1 MARLGAF
8 GPLVGYT
15 SADVGASGF
24 SAGTSGAPM
33 PRNSHD
39 GTGLGFALRSF
50 ANDTLSP
57 RYGDNGV
64 TQLAKSA
71 IYTRFWMRIRRYPR
85 AVPADL
91 IGECSFFG
99 WGGNMQ
105 GGPMAT
111 LYLTPGGQVRVM
123 NEGNA
128 LVANYQSLYLSP
140 SVPLDEWFKYEVA
153 VLPSHNAGVIKLRV
167 SREDGT
173 YLFDAGTLT
182 STMTDEGINAWN
194 GVSSQQVVIT
204 TFGRHVGST
213 NLGCDLDISHGA
225 WDDADF
231 PVDSRMTLVPVVGAG
246 TYNLWTGGRP
256 DWQARNMQSTSGG
269 SEQVSTTLAA
279 DFNNRQ
285 SYTLKNLRECGITGN
300 IYHWR
305 IALNNTAGG
314 GGGSIRYFIRINGT
328 DYETSTL
335 NTSGSALNWQSWSF
349 PGVTITPDDVLEIGV
364 AGGSAGTMGMG
375 GMCLLVDHDSP
386 ITEFAGGDFEIQNV
400 SWVGTGGAGQSVAL
414 PFIPHMLLWWPRTDV
429 TIGSGSY
436 PPGGMWWD
444 TLLGCHDNTSPGP
457 RRDQIRVFEDR
468 EAQTAYLSIVGNYSH
483 MNASGITYDCLCVRD
498 PQNRIHARGNIAQ
511 RDQVIPVNT
520 DSADYPINAGTSTP
534 ELFSVF
540 APEAMFL
547 YGESDNTSLTAYF
560 RGLKQSGDSTMP
572 WGPSA
577 AVTNVIQALTS
588 SGWQAGTGAY
598 QLNQLHGVFIGFR
611 TNSFQTSSPF
621 AITFYQ
627 GDASGS
633 GLAPDAARTIPLAL
647 GGKVPEWVI
656 IFPGTG
662 NARYMKNAFHTGKLV
677 SSYSESNKDSAEIL
691 NAAAFTRTAQTF
703 QTSNPGG
710 SVKNIKFYLKKT
722 GAPTGT
728 MRAKV
733 WLTTGAGTAP
743 SGALQIALSA
753 TVDVS
758 TLSDSA
764 FALVDFTFPSD
775 EKPILA
781 SNTWHAAVLE
791 YLGGDASNYVEVGQD
806 ASAPSHGGQKYNW
819 NGAVWALD
827 TEDLCFYVYLESA
840 RSWTQSADAT
850 NAIVDLV
857 ADGVVVNNA
866 MNDGVLQGS
875 YAESN
880 FLASTENL
888 DGSPTATAQ
897 TFTSVSSGELA
908 SAMFY
913 LKKTGVPLGTY
924 VAKLYATAAGVP
936 TGAAIATSD
945 AQLAGDLDNVNFA
958 MIRLP
963 FTGVNRVT
971 LAAATVYAI
980 SIEYTGTAS
989 DHIDVAQDATA
1000 PTHAGTKYNFTGAWA
1015 SDTPDLIFYVFTA
1028 SLTWY
1033 TALAWTTGL
1042 DSLGV
1047 LPDGLWH
1054 KFLVAGH
1061 ACKSIDSWYVGG
1073 IRQPTFSAEGDPDT
1087 EAYFLIPGYSAYNNA
1102 FGTNVT
1108 TETINGRLYTVVYV
1122 KEGGNSPI
1130 DVEGIRNGS
1139 TPFSLNV
1146 QGIEDVGNG
1155 TGTVISRSFDI
1166 YKHAMQNWV
1175 FGDYQSGAWLSTPTF
1190 PDSEGVLLMREESFS
1205 DASTLSARRIGGGY
1219 VGAGGFGLDGNFV
1232 SVREAVRLLNVSC
1245 DCDSGLNRLCQFF
1258 VSMTD
1263 DSLAVL
1269 TSSPEFVDVDDI
1281 KFGSFAVDDDFSNHF
1296 NVVPYA
1302 YAKDYVSGSQT
1313 PWRGTAEARD
1323 QASIDGYE
1331 DTLTMPT
1338 QELGFVRDQ
1347 ITASDIA
1354 HRRLLRHKD
1363 PPRRVQFT
1371 TPVQGYNA
1379 ELGDVRLLS
1388 HYEGIGAS
1396 GWSRQ
1401 PLRVHRHTANL
1412 NDDTVQFECYDLSRL
1427 FETAFILGNE
1437 GTLNPSWAAAP
1448 ALDRVYGYLADE
1460 VTEVFSDGEPGKR
1473 VR

>member
-1 MARLGAF
+1 
-8 GPLVGYT
+8 
-15 SADVGASGF
+15 
-24 SAGTSGAPM
+24 M

-39 GTGLGFALRSF
+39 GTGMGYALRSYS
-50 ANDTLSP
+50 NSLMSP

-64 TQLAKSA
+64 TQVAKLAA
-71 IYTRFWMRIRRYPR
+71 YTRFWMRIRRYPR
-85 AVPADL
+85 AIPTDL
-91 IGECSFFG
+91 VGECSFFG
-99 WGGNMQ
+99 WQGNQQ

-111 LYLTPGGQVRVM
+111 LYLTPGGQIRVM

-128 LVANYQSLYLSP
+128 LAANYNSMYLSP
-140 SVPLDEWFKYEVA
+140 PVPLNEWFKYEVA
-153 VLPSHNAGVIKLRV
+153 VIPSHNAGVIKFRV

-173 YLFDAGTLT
+173 YLFDAGNLG
-182 STMTDEGINAWN
+182 SSLLEEGINAWN
-194 GVSSQQVVIT
+194 GVTSQQVVIT

-213 NLGCDLDISHGA
+213 NLGCDLDLSHGA

-231 PVDSRMTLVPVVGAG
+231 PVDSRMSLVPVVGLG

-256 DWQARNMQSTSGG
+256 DWQARNMQSGSGG
-269 SEQVSTTLAA
+269 AEQVSTTAAA

-285 SYTLKNLRECGITGN
+285 SYRLKNLRECGITGN

-314 GGGSIRYFIRINGT
+314 ASGAIRYFIRINGT
-328 DYETSTL
+328 IYETPTL
-335 NTSGSALNWQSWSF
+335 NTAGSPLNWQSWTFS
-349 PGVTITPDDVLEIGV
+349 GVVITPDDDLEIGV
-364 AGGSAGTMGMG
+364 GGGSAGTMGMG

-400 SWVGTGGAGQSVAL
+400 SWVGTGGAGQSVTL

-444 TLLGCHDNTSPGP
+444 TLSGCHDQASPGP

-468 EAQTAYLSIVGNYSH
+468 EAQTATLSIVGNYTH
-483 MNASGITYDCLCVRD
+483 MNAAGITYDCLCVRD
-498 PQNRIHARGNIAQ
+498 PQNRIHARGNISQRAQ
-511 RDQVIPVNT
+511 TIPVNT
-520 DSADYPINAGTSTP
+520 DDADYPINAGTSTP

-560 RGLKQSGDSTMP
+560 RGLKQSGDATLP
-572 WGPSA
+572 WGPA
-577 AVTNVIQALTS
+577 VAVTDVIQALTA
-588 SGWQAGTGAY
+588 SGWQAGTLAY
-598 QLNQLHGVFIGFR
+598 QTNQIDGVFIGFR

-621 AITFYQ
+621 AIAFYQ
-627 GDASGS
+627 GDASGG
-633 GLAPDAARTIPLAL
+633 GLAPGINRTIPLAL
-647 GGKVPEWVI
+647 GGKVPEWVVV
-656 IFPGTG
+656 FPPTS
-662 NARYMKNAFHTGKLV
+662 AQRYMKSAFTLGKIV
-677 SSYSESNKDSAEIL
+677 ASYSESNKDSAETL
-691 NAAAFTRTAQTF
+691 NAAGFTRTAQTF
-703 QTSNPGG
+703 QTSNPAG
-710 SVKNIKFYLKKT
+710 SVEKITFYLKKT
-722 GAPTGT
+722 GVPTGT

-733 WLTTGAGTAP
+733 WLTSAGAPT
-743 SGALQIALSA
+743 GALQIALSA

-775 EKPILA
+775 EKIVLLN
-781 SNTWHAAVLE
+781 NTTYAAVLE

-806 ASAPSHGGQKYNW
+806 ASAPAATGSKYNW
-819 NGAVWALD
+819 NGAVWAID

-840 RSWTQSADAT
+840 RVWAAAGDTT

-857 ADGVVVNNA
+857 ADGVVVNNSL
-866 MNDGVLQGS
+866 NDGVLQGS
-875 YAESN
+875 YPESN
-880 FLASTENL
+880 FAASTEKL

-897 TFTSVSSGELA
+897 TFTSASSGELA

-913 LKKTGVPLGTY
+913 LKKTGLPLGTY
-924 VAKLYATAAGVP
+924 AAKLYATVAGVP
-936 TGAAIATSD
+936 TGAALATSD
-945 AQLAGDLDNVNFA
+945 AQLAGDLDNTNYE
-958 MIRLP
+958 MIRLT
-963 FTGVNRVT
+963 FTGANRIT

-980 SIEYTGTAS
+980 AIEYTGTAS
-989 DHIDVAQDATA
+989 DYIDVAQDNTA
-1000 PTHAGTKYNFTGAWA
+1000 PTHAGVKYNFTGAWA
-1015 SDTPDLIFYVFTA
+1015 SDTPDLIFYLFTA
-1028 SLTWY
+1028 SAGWY

-1042 DSLGV
+1042 DALGV

-1073 IRQPTFSAEGDPDT
+1073 IRQPTFSAQGDPDT
-1087 EAYFLIPGYSAYNNA
+1087 EAYFLIPGYSAYDNA

-1108 TETINGRLYTVVYV
+1108 TETINGRLYTVCYV

-1130 DVEGIRNGS
+1130 DVESIRNGS

-1175 FGDYQSGAWLSTPTF
+1175 FGDYQAGAWLSTPTF

-1205 DASTLSARRIGGGY
+1205 EASALSARRVGGGY
-1219 VGAGGFGLDGNFV
+1219 VGAGGFGLDGNFM
-1232 SVREAVRLLNVSC
+1232 SVREAVRVLNVSC

-1263 DSLAVL
+1263 DAAAVL
-1269 TSSPEFVDVDDI
+1269 TASPVFVDADDV
-1281 KFGSFAVDDDFSNHF
+1281 KRGSFSVDDDFANHF
-1296 NVVPYA
+1296 NVVPFA
-1302 YAKDYVSGSQT
+1302 YAKDYVSGSKT
-1313 PWRGTAEARD
+1313 PWRGVDEARD

-1331 DTLTMPT
+1331 DTLTMPV

-1347 ITASDIA
+1347 VTASDIA
-1354 HRRLLRHKD
+1354 HRKLLRHKD

-1388 HYEGIGAS
+1388 HYEGVGAT

-1401 PLRVHRHTANL
+1401 PLRVHRHAANL

-1427 FETAFILGNE
+1427 FESAFILGNE
-1437 GTLNPSWAAAP
+1437 VVLNPSWAAAP
-1448 ALDRVYGYLADE
+1448 PLDRVYGYLADE
-1460 VTEVFSDGEPGKR
+1460 TTEVFSDGEPGKR